1 MFILVG
7 CPKEASANLIG
18 YFNRRNRETNIRPD
32 VKHEV
37 KHGWRLK
44 VNLCQSHRLQT
55 RQRGGAAGGGGGG
68 VGGRGA
74 GVGGGGWERGG
85 EEEGEEEQDEE
96 EEGEEKE

>member
-1 MFILVG
+1 MFI
-7 CPKEASANLIG
+7 S
-18 YFNRRNRETNIRPD
+18 REEIKTNIRPD
-32 VKHEV
+32 VCQCPVDV

-44 VNLCQSHRLQT
+44 VSLCQSHRLQT